1 LKIIIKLLLGLV
13 IFVGAIAYY
22 APASIIVKFL
32 PSNISA
38 VGLSGTLLNGS
49 VKSIVI
55 DKIDLQNTKWSTNP
69 IGLLAGKLQ
78 ANVSI
83 DSNNIAGVFETTYAG
98 SDMHTKDIVLNGEL
112 SLLSPY
118 FERYG
123 LTINGQFDAKFDE
136 IHIKNGVPHN
146 ADGILK
152 TSNTSILG
160 FIPLNFGDVRSEFS
174 PQEDGFQIYL
184 NNQNGELDINGI
196 IIISSSG
203 IYNANLTISRNARTP
218 DNILQSVQFLGKKI
232 NEDSVK
238 LFHQGKLG
246 I

>member
-1 LKIIIKLLLGLV
+1 MKIIVKLLLGLV
-13 IFVGAIAYY
+13 IFVGAIIYY
-22 APASIIVKFL
+22 APASIIENFL

-38 VGLSGTLLNGS
+38 AGLSGTLLNGN
-49 VKSIVI
+49 VQNIVI
-55 DKIDLQNTKWSTNP
+55 NKIGFQNTKWSTNP
-69 IGLLAGKLQ
+69 LGLLTGKVQ

-83 DSNNIAGVFETTYAG
+83 DSNNIAGTFETTYAG
-98 SDMHTKDIVLNGEL
+98 SYVHTKDIDLNGKL

-123 LTINGQFDAKFDE
+123 LTINGQFDAKFDK

-160 FIPLNFGDVRSEFS
+160 FIPLNLGDVRSKFS

-196 IIISSSG
+196 IIITRSG
-203 IYNANLTISRNARTP
+203 TYNADLTISRNAQTP
-218 DNILQSVQFLGKKI
+218 DNILQSVLLIGKKI

-238 LFHQGKLG
+238 LIHQGKLG